1 MASPNKVM
9 RSYLKLRAAEYVN
22 LYDQVEA
29 QKLVLSAATE
39 NPRTIKPIDGIAYH
53 KLEGELLDQARE
65 CKNYLQSFANPNM
78 PIIELD
84 GVLEEL
90 KFEPNTAARFEL
102 AFTQLAKFI
111 GFSSQRPETESGK
124 GPDVLWRTG
133 PNQYIVV
140 ECKNGAI
147 TETINKHDCNQ
158 LNGSGEWFEN
168 KYGANVLYFPI
179 LIHPSNRFEH
189 AASPKATTRIMRAD
203 KLAQLKDNVREFI
216 KSVCSQSLISDEAK
230 IRSQLLQ
237 LRLRPVDFQ
246 EYYTVKY
253 IATN

>member
-1 MASPNKVM
+1 
-9 RSYLKLRAAEYVN
+9 
-22 LYDQVEA
+22 LYDQVEG
-29 QKLVLSAATE
+29 QRLVLSAASD
-39 NPRTIKPIDGIAYH
+39 NSRTLKPIDGIGYH

-65 CKNYLQSFANPNM
+65 CKNYLQSFANPNI

-84 GVLEEL
+84 GILEDL

-102 AFTQLAKFI
+102 AFAQLARFI

-133 PNQYIVV
+133 TNQYIVV
-140 ECKNGAI
+140 ECKNGAT

-168 KYGANVLYFPI
+168 KYGANVSYFPMM
-179 LIHPSNRFEH
+179 IHSSKKFEH
-189 AASPKATTRIMRAD
+189 AASPKATTRIMDAD
-203 KLAQLKDNVREFI
+203 KLAQLKKNVREFI
-216 KSVCSQSLISDEAK
+216 KSVCSQSLISDEAQ

-237 LRLRPVDFQ
+237 LKLRPVDFQ

-253 IATN
+253 IATH